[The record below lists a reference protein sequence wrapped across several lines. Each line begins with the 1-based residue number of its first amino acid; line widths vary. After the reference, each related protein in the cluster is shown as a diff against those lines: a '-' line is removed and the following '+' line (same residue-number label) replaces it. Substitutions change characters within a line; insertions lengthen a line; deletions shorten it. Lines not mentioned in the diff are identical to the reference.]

1 MTKVIVMF
9 VNNTYIIE
17 THSRR
22 WRTRLLS
29 DSLLAVS
36 LNHISGE
43 NLVQADVFHRSD
55 LRLEVEGASVSKKNV
70 KSGHCT
76 SHAVSWSQKV
86 TH

>member
-1 MTKVIVMF
+1 MANQITPSNLVR
-9 VNNTYIIE
+9 
-17 THSRR
+17 H
-22 WRTRLLS
+22 LLEC
-29 DSLLAVS
+29 DSLLVVS

-55 LRLEVEGASVSKKNV
+55 LRLEVEGALVSKKSV
-70 KSGHCT
+70 KSGHCI

>member
-1 MTKVIVMF
+1 MANQITPSNLVR
-9 VNNTYIIE
+9 
-17 THSRR
+17 H
-22 WRTRLLS
+22 LLEC
-29 DSLLAVS
+29 DSLLVVS

-70 KSGHCT
+70 KSGYCT

>member
-1 MTKVIVMF
+1 MANQITPSNLVR
-9 VNNTYIIE
+9 
-17 THSRR
+17 H
-22 WRTRLLS
+22 LLEW
-29 DSLLAVS
+29 DSLLVVS